1 MRHCTR
7 HLASLAAV
15 LALTGTGSP
24 VSAALVQYYYLGNS
38 FTDIANGFPVSRV
51 SIWFMADDTVVTPN
65 SHVSL
70 DSYSA
75 KNLLD
80 YSFSNGYHVLS
91 NNPANDLAV
100 YTSASVSFDTD
111 ADGNISGNWNA
122 HAGRAHGNQMG
133 LVLSDFISSTSV
145 LDSTSSLG
153 GYSASVAGDPGVW
166 ARVGAGI
173 VPLPGG
179 LLLFGSSMMGVCLQ
193 RRLWSKRKVAV

>member
-1 MRHCTR
+1 MRYCTR
-7 HLASLAAV
+7 QLASLAAV
-15 LALTGTGSP
+15 LALTGIGSP
-24 VSAALVQYYYLGNS
+24 ASAALVQYSYLGNS

-51 SIWFMADDTVVTPN
+51 SIWFTADDTVITRN
-65 SHVSL
+65 SHVFL

-111 ADGNISGNWNA
+111 ADGNISGSWNA
-122 HAGRAHGNQMG
+122 HAGRAHGNQQG
-133 LVLSDFISSTSV
+133 LVLNDFISSTSL

-153 GYSASVAGDPGVW
+153 AYSAFVAGDPGVW
-166 ARVGAGI
+166 ARGEAGI
-173 VPLPGG
+173 VPLPDG

-193 RRLWSKRKVAV
+193 RRFWITRKVAA